1 MGVRAQITASWN
13 TRQGDGSVR
22 LEHSSTFLE
31 VSIFT
36 HVKHPLLF
44 SIFFVS
50 NRRSFRWLSEGCSV
64 LARGF
69 MDLLRRRTSE
79 NTGSW
84 KKTAATFAFPL
95 PPHPR
100 PSLPCSLL
108 FSLGTAPVWVCA
120 PEWSKTLPVPFC
132 SAELERSSSSGI
144 KVVTISQTPRTGAT
158 YGIMC

>member
-13 TRQGDGSVR
+13 TCQGDCSVR
-22 LEHSSTFLE
+22 LEHSVTFLE

-36 HVKHPLLF
+36 HIKHPLLF

-50 NRRSFRWLSEGCSV
+50 NRRSLRWLSEGCSV
-64 LARGF
+64 LKRGF

-95 PPHPR
+95 PPHPH

-108 FSLGTAPVWVCA
+108 FSPHSTSLGLCSREEQNITCPVLLC
-120 PEWSKTLPVPFC
+120 
-132 SAELERSSSSGI
+132 RI
-144 KVVTISQTPRTGAT
+144 
-158 YGIMC
+158 